1 MVNSNLENNV
11 WGNSRTALSTY
22 HKQSPIAVKKV
33 ALRDLQNDNRRFIS
47 YGPESSCITGGTV
60 MDSNSIKVF
69 GTKILTSE
77 CPCSPPPRKQSL
89 EGNGLNEL
97 EADAGISLDL
107 ELGKR
112 RNQNIPEDNAVS
124 VNLKR
129 YLQKQPNLPEQPNK
143 KPDHGASYPPAFAP
157 PSAASVIASPANSE
171 GKSDQERMERFI
183 HLQKVLKQC
192 DESDQRDYI
201 QMLFRLS
208 PLELSRHAVEL
219 EKRSMQLS
227 VEEAREIQRMRA
239 MDILG
244 VGTSSN
250 DRSPIFDKS

>member
-11 WGNSRTALSTY
+11 WGNSRTALPTY
-22 HKQSPIAVKKV
+22 HKQSPLALKKV
-33 ALRDLQNDNRRFIS
+33 ALRDVQNDNRRFIS
-47 YGPESSCITGGTV
+47 YGPESSCVRGAV

-77 CPCSPPPRKQSL
+77 CPCSPPRIKSL
-89 EGNGLNEL
+89 EDNGSNEL

-112 RNQNIPEDNAVS
+112 RNRDTAEENAVS

-129 YLQKQPNLPEQPNK
+129 YLEKQPNLPEQPAK
-143 KPDHGASYPPAFAP
+143 KRDHEKSYPPAFAP
-157 PSAASVIASPANSE
+157 TSAASVIVSPE
-171 GKSDQERMERFI
+171 KSDQYRMERFI

-201 QMLFRLS
+201 QMLLCLS

-227 VEEAREIQRMRA
+227 VEEAREIQRMRT
-239 MDILG
+239 MDIL
-244 VGTSSN
+244 GTSSN
-250 DRSPIFDKS
+250 DRSPGFERSQSKN